1 MAINHFFQGGNGI
14 GNTNEKNLYEDL
26 IIEGLKIY
34 GHDVYYLPRTLVN
47 RDLILGEDSLSKFD
61 DSYLIEMYVETT
73 EGLAGE
79 QELINKFGLE
89 IREETTFMLSKRRWN
104 DAVDSYHTMIK
115 EGRPNEGDIIYYPLM
130 NKFFEI
136 SFVEDQEPF
145 FQLGNLPVYKL
156 RARTWEYS
164 SEKLDTGVTDIDSA
178 EDQYTLDQ
186 LAHQTTLES
195 GTFRALGTTS
205 LSSSL
210 ISPSGVDSV
219 SITKAGEYTTAP
231 TVTFGDPTG
240 GGNETEI
247 VKFGSRAYDG
257 GDSGTLIS
265 TTGLSASDEG
275 AVEFWFYVAEAPA
288 NGTTRTIARWGSND
302 AGNEQYRLDIQTL
315 NGDSQIFYYR
325 PISDTTAGTSGLTV
339 TGSASGD
346 IGRWNWIRLS
356 QTSSGFNQVAIH
368 YMGSSGTFQST
379 YSSLTFHTQIY
390 NGDGF
395 NLNADGDF
403 SDGQVFVDELR
414 FTSDG
419 SITQPTLPTSTSKG
433 LADTVFFQDGER
445 VTATG
450 TAVLTGSEVTSVTIT
465 KAGSNYTS
473 APTVTF
479 AESDL
484 EGSIILEND
493 SASGETNYMLLET
506 YAIQTQS
513 TYAQNL
519 DLDSQAGFN
528 TEDTS
533 DDILDFTERN
543 PFGSPDF

>member
-1 MAINHFFQGGNGI
+1 MAINHHFQGGNGI

-61 DSYLIEMYVETT
+61 DSYLIEMYVGTT

-178 EDQYTLDQ
+178 EDQYSLDQ
-186 LAHQTTLES
+186 LAHQFMLED
-195 GTFRALGTTS
+195 GTGAL
-205 LSSSL
+205 
-210 ISPSGVDSV
+210 
-219 SITKAGEYTTAP
+219 
-231 TVTFGDPTG
+231 
-240 GGNETEI
+240 
-247 VKFGSRAYDG
+247 
-257 GDSGTLIS
+257 
-265 TTGLSASDEG
+265 
-275 AVEFWFYVAEAPA
+275 
-288 NGTTRTIARWGSND
+288 
-302 AGNEQYRLDIQTL
+302 Q
-315 NGDSQIFYYR
+315 
-325 PISDTTAGTSGLTV
+325 
-339 TGSASGD
+339 
-346 IGRWNWIRLS
+346 
-356 QTSSGFNQVAIH
+356 
-368 YMGSSGTFQST
+368 
-379 YSSLTFHTQIY
+379 
-390 NGDGF
+390 
-395 NLNADGDF
+395 
-403 SDGQVFVDELR
+403 
-414 FTSDG
+414 
-419 SITQPTLPTSTSKG
+419 
-433 LADTVFFQDGER
+433 
-445 VTATG
+445 
-450 TAVLTGSEVTSVTIT
+450 
-465 KAGSNYTS
+465 
-473 APTVTF
+473 
-479 AESDL
+479 
-484 EGSIILEND
+484 LEND
-493 SASGETNYMLLET
+493 SVSGDANYFINEEYNL
-506 YAIQTQS
+506 QTQS

-519 DLDSQAGFN
+519 DLDAQAGFN

-543 PFGSPDF
+543 PFGEVDF

>member
-1 MAINHFFQGGNGI
+1 MAINHHFQGGNGI
-14 GNTNEKNLYEDL
+14 GNTNEKSLYEDL

-178 EDQYTLDQ
+178 EDQYSLDQ
-186 LAHQTTLES
+186 LAHQFMLED
-195 GTFRALGTTS
+195 GTGAL
-205 LSSSL
+205 
-210 ISPSGVDSV
+210 
-219 SITKAGEYTTAP
+219 
-231 TVTFGDPTG
+231 
-240 GGNETEI
+240 
-247 VKFGSRAYDG
+247 
-257 GDSGTLIS
+257 
-265 TTGLSASDEG
+265 
-275 AVEFWFYVAEAPA
+275 
-288 NGTTRTIARWGSND
+288 
-302 AGNEQYRLDIQTL
+302 Q
-315 NGDSQIFYYR
+315 
-325 PISDTTAGTSGLTV
+325 
-339 TGSASGD
+339 
-346 IGRWNWIRLS
+346 
-356 QTSSGFNQVAIH
+356 
-368 YMGSSGTFQST
+368 
-379 YSSLTFHTQIY
+379 
-390 NGDGF
+390 
-395 NLNADGDF
+395 
-403 SDGQVFVDELR
+403 
-414 FTSDG
+414 
-419 SITQPTLPTSTSKG
+419 
-433 LADTVFFQDGER
+433 
-445 VTATG
+445 
-450 TAVLTGSEVTSVTIT
+450 
-465 KAGSNYTS
+465 
-473 APTVTF
+473 
-479 AESDL
+479 
-484 EGSIILEND
+484 LEND
-493 SASGETNYMLLET
+493 SVSGDANYFINEEYNL
-506 YAIQTQS
+506 QTQS

-519 DLDSQAGFN
+519 DLDAQAGFN

-543 PFGSPDF
+543 PFGDVDF